1 MGPDVFVARSTDPK
15 TAGARLRKMTWIG
28 ALLGAPAACSPAPTV
43 PVTPPA
49 DAGDGAAELDSVC
62 KLVAGATAEVVV
74 GHGQSDYLPLADLET
89 VQVEAGP
96 QGGHHIWIAIRM
108 KNLLRSGSRTT
119 VTAVAPDS
127 GVSIAPYDVIF
138 TFDPD
143 EGGYCKLYGLR
154 FQLDA
159 AGVDYLPLLGKEL
172 DVTAIV
178 VDRTGD
184 SARGSRRVTL
194 SDVVL

>member
-1 MGPDVFVARSTDPK
+1 M
-15 TAGARLRKMTWIG
+15 
-28 ALLGAPAACSPAPTV
+28 CSPSPSS
-43 PVTPPA
+43 PVSPPA
-49 DAGDGAAELDSVC
+49 DANGDAELDSVC
-62 KLVAGATAEVVV
+62 KLTAGAVAEVVI
-74 GHGQSDYLPLADLET
+74 GTGQSDYLPLVDLET

-119 VTAVAPDS
+119 LTAVAPDS
-127 GVSIAPYDVIF
+127 GARIAPYEVIF

-143 EGGYCKLYGLR
+143 EGGYCKLFGLR

-172 DVTAIV
+172 DVTAV
-178 VDRTGD
+178 VTDRAGD
-184 SARGSRRVTL
+184 SAQGSRRVTL
-194 SDVVL
+194 SDIVL

>member
-1 MGPDVFVARSTDPK
+1 
-15 TAGARLRKMTWIG
+15 MTWVG
-28 ALLGAPAACSPAPTV
+28 ALLGAPIACSPDPAL
-43 PVTPPA
+43 PVDPPA
-49 DAGDGAAELDSVC
+49 DAGVGAAALDSVC
-62 KLVAGATAEVVV
+62 KLAAGATPEVVV
-74 GHGQSDYLPLADLET
+74 GQGQSDYLPLTDLQT

-119 VTAVAPDS
+119 VTAMAPDS
-127 GVSIAPYDVIF
+127 ATRIAPYEVIF

-159 AGVDYLPLLGKEL
+159 GGVDYLPLLGKEL

-178 VDRTGD
+178 VDRVGD
-184 SARGSRRVTL
+184 SAEGLRRVTL
-194 SDVVL
+194 SDIVL